1 MLWAT
6 DEQLQMLRMMDMSGD
21 CYTSFSAP
29 LKWLMKAHGI
39 KLPSKQLQ
47 GELQ

>member
-1 MLWAT
+1 MT
-6 DEQLQMLRMMDMSGD
+6 GD
-21 CYTSFSAP
+21 CYTAFSAP